1 MLETLG
7 AYCGK
12 LLGITKMKIRLQIGQ
27 EKSLLL
33 ALCSIN
39 N

>member
-12 LLGITKMKIRLQIGQ
+12 LLGITKMKIPLQIGQ
-27 EKSLLL
+27 EKNLLL
-33 ALCSIN
+33 ALSHK
-39 N
+39 